1 MTISLDEFRAKVRET
16 PKNQERI
23 AELRALI
30 QEPPRMEAL
39 TGRLEWNH
47 NLRYIEAQI
56 KLAEGEI
63 TVRRAQAAT
72 LVLTEPEK
80 ARAAA
85 VAVVIFETRA
95 ETLKEV
101 IMLPRYLIE
110 NGAKAKKSLRAS
122 KHRRS
127 LQ

>member
-1 MTISLDEFRAKVRET
+1 MISLDEFRSRI
-16 PKNQERI
+16 KNSPEGKERI
-23 AELRALI
+23 SDLRGLVQSAV
-30 QEPPRMEAL
+30 RSEAL
-39 TGRLEWNH
+39 TGNESWDVFN
-47 NLRYIEAQI
+47 RYIEAQI

-101 IMLPRYLIE
+101 IMLPKYLIE
-110 NGAKAKKSLRAS
+110 NGAKAKEILASLEPAA
-122 KHRRS
+122 
-127 LQ
+127 